1 MELFI
6 LDLGNRQTKLITD
19 QVEEVLPSYFIDAEN
34 FGDRTLMN
42 FAKAQTDT
50 NDYTSSKDGL
60 KYVWG
65 TEIDLDYTDFITDTL
80 AFGLQ
85 RYEAL
90 DYKLLVDFSLAR
102 LAKGYPDAKKGTLD
116 VSVVTGVPTKDHTNS
131 KILDAVTAAIKG
143 DHTVTVDGEKV
154 NVRVHDVYILPQSL
168 GTVINEVTNDDGE
181 VIESAILETN
191 VAVVDGG
198 GGTLLVDILNK
209 MNVDTKKRKQSS
221 HGAYVLYE
229 DIVNRIFA
237 EYGHNVSEYEVER
250 IVRMGNKDTYTLSL
264 DGIDDINVTE
274 QVMKARE
281 AYTRNIIKE
290 VKSALK
296 TTERIS
302 QILVTGG
309 TANLLIKNEFTKAFP
324 NAKFVENSE
333 FANARGFYKFAKAEG
348 LI

>member
-1 MELFI
+1 M

-19 QVEEVLPSYFIDAEN
+19 QVEEVLPSYFIDADN
-34 FGDRTLMN
+34 FGDRATMN
-42 FAKAQTDT
+42 FAKTQVDT
-50 NDYTSSKDGL
+50 NDYTSTKDDVT
-60 KYVWG
+60 YVWG
-65 TEIDLDYTDFITDTL
+65 TEIDLEYTDFVTDTL
-80 AFGLQ
+80 AFGLP
-85 RYEAL
+85 RYQSL
-90 DYKLLVDFSLAR
+90 DFKLLVDFALAR
-102 LAKGYPDAKKGTLD
+102 LAKGYPEAKKGILD
-116 VSVVTGVPTKDHTNS
+116 VNVVTGVPTKDHTNS
-131 KILDAVTAAIKG
+131 EILDAVTEAIKG
-143 DHTVTVDGEKV
+143 DHTVVVDGEKL
-154 NVRVHDVYILPQSL
+154 NIRVHDVYILPQSL
-168 GTVINEVTNDDGE
+168 GTVINEVTNNDGE
-181 VIESAILETN
+181 VIESAILETS

-229 DIVNRIFA
+229 DITNRIFA
-237 EYGHNVSEYEVER
+237 DHGHNVSEYEIER

-281 AYTRNIIKE
+281 AYTRNILKE
-290 VKSALK
+290 VKAALK
-296 TTERIS
+296 STERIS

-309 TANLLIKNEFTKAFP
+309 TANLLIKNEFIKAFP